1 MIELP
6 RFTISPAARFRWNRP
21 RTPSFTPRGI
31 KNQVMR
37 GLPIFL
43 FRAQGCSR
51 CFAYS
56 LDVTGRNIPPLSEH
70 TKWLYVGL
78 VAAVQ
83 LEAHPDTLRQLRT
96 VGYYVCKE

>member
-1 MIELP
+1 
-6 RFTISPAARFRWNRP
+6 
-21 RTPSFTPRGI
+21 
-31 KNQVMR
+31 MR

-56 LDVTGRNIPPLSEH
+56 LDVTGRNIPPLSEQ

-83 LEAHPDTLRQLRT
+83 LEAQPETLKRLRT
-96 VGYYVCKE
+96 DGFYVFKG